1 MQART
6 GAMQWRDSLKLIA
19 VHPRVINKYKDRPAR
34 VAWVDQGNEEYTD
47 ESIEQGK
54 KFHLY
59 LCTRCDRCSATIA
72 ARVARGKNQV
82 YAVLNPQS
90 WLTCVTS

>member
-1 MQART
+1 
-6 GAMQWRDSLKLIA
+6 MQWRDSLKLIA

-54 KFHLY
+54 FPLHILPFSKDPY
-59 LCTRCDRCSATIA
+59 
-72 ARVARGKNQV
+72 
-82 YAVLNPQS
+82 
-90 WLTCVTS
+90 